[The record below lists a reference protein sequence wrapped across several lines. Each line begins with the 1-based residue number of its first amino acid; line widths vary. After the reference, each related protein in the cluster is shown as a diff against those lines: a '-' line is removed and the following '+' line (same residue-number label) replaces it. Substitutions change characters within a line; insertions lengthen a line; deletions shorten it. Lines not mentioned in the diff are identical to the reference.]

1 MEWGIP
7 MGQQFKN
14 SLEMHGRF
22 HGKMETVSKVS
33 LSNRHDLSLAYSP
46 GVAEPSMAIFEN
58 PQSVYD
64 YTIKGNLVGVVTDG
78 SAVLGL
84 GDIGPEAS
92 MPVMEGK
99 ALLLKQFAHIDAFP
113 IALNTKSVDEI
124 VATVK
129 AMEPTFGAI
138 NLEDISAPRCFEI
151 EDRLKEECN
160 IPIFHDDQHGT
171 AIVVAAGLLNALK
184 LVDKKEEDVKVVVNG
199 AGAAGVAI
207 VRLLLDLNF
216 HNIIVC
222 DSKGIIYE
230 GREQSMNPIKHK
242 IARHTNRELL
252 QGTLA
257 DAMKGSD
264 IFIGVSVANLL
275 TKPLIDSMNEDPII
289 FGLANPNPEISP
301 ALAKEYGVRV
311 IATGR
316 SDHPNQVNNVLAF
329 PGIFRGALDVR
340 ATEINDTMK
349 RAAVYAI
356 SSLIH
361 EDELTEE
368 YIIPDPFDAR
378 VVQAVAEAVRNAAIE
393 TGVSKLQQC
402 RVMYAAK

>member
-1 MEWGIP
+1 

-78 SAVLGL
+78 TAVLGL

-184 LVDKKEEDVKVVVNG
+184 LVDKKEEDVKIVVNG

-230 GREQSMNPIKHK
+230 GREHSMNPIKHK
-242 IARHTNRELL
+242 IARQTNRELL
-252 QGTLA
+252 QGTLQ

-275 TKPLIDSMNEDPII
+275 TKPFIDSMNEDPII

-301 ALAKEYGVRV
+301 DLAKEYGVRV

-340 ATEINDTMK
+340 ATEINDAMK

-361 EDELTEE
+361 EEELTED

>member
-1 MEWGIP
+1 

-78 SAVLGL
+78 TAVLGL

-184 LVDKKEEDVKVVVNG
+184 LVDKKEEDVKIVVNG

-222 DSKGIIYE
+222 DSQGIIYE
-230 GREQSMNPIKHK
+230 GREHSMNPIKHK
-242 IARHTNRELL
+242 IARQTNRELL
-252 QGTLA
+252 QGTLQ

-301 ALAKEYGVRV
+301 DLAKEYGVRV

-340 ATEINDTMK
+340 ATEINDAMK

-361 EDELTEE
+361 EEELTED

>member
-1 MEWGIP
+1 

-78 SAVLGL
+78 TAVLGL

-184 LVDKKEEDVKVVVNG
+184 LVDKKEEDVKIVVNG

-230 GREQSMNPIKHK
+230 GREHSMNPIKHK

-275 TKPLIDSMNEDPII
+275 TKPFIDSMNEDPII

-301 ALAKEYGVRV
+301 DLAKEYGVRV

-340 ATEINDTMK
+340 ATEINDAMK

-361 EDELTEE
+361 EEELTED

>member
-1 MEWGIP
+1 

-78 SAVLGL
+78 TAVLGL

-184 LVDKKEEDVKVVVNG
+184 LVDKKEEDVKIVVNG

-222 DSKGIIYE
+222 DSQGIIYE
-230 GREQSMNPIKHK
+230 GREHSMNPIKHK
-242 IARHTNRELL
+242 IARQTNRKLL
-252 QGTLA
+252 QGTLQ

-301 ALAKEYGVRV
+301 DLAKEYGVRV

-340 ATEINDTMK
+340 ATEINDAMK

-361 EDELTEE
+361 EDDLTEE

-402 RVMYAAK
+402 RVMYATK

>member
-1 MEWGIP
+1 

-78 SAVLGL
+78 TAVLGL

-184 LVDKKEEDVKVVVNG
+184 LVDKKEEDVKIVVNG

-222 DSKGIIYE
+222 DSQGIIYE
-230 GREQSMNPIKHK
+230 GREHSMNPIKHK
-242 IARHTNRELL
+242 IARQTNRELL
-252 QGTLA
+252 QGTLQ
-257 DAMKGSD
+257 DAMKDSD

-275 TKPLIDSMNEDPII
+275 TKPFIDSMNEDPII

-301 ALAKEYGVRV
+301 DLAKEYGVRV

-340 ATEINDTMK
+340 ATEINDAMK

-361 EDELTEE
+361 EEELTED

>member
-78 SAVLGL
+78 TAVLGL

-184 LVDKKEEDVKVVVNG
+184 LVDKKEEDVKIVVNG

-222 DSKGIIYE
+222 DSQGIIYE
-230 GREQSMNPIKHK
+230 GREHSMNPIKHK
-242 IARHTNRELL
+242 IARQTNRKLL
-252 QGTLA
+252 QGTLQ

-301 ALAKEYGVRV
+301 DLAKEYGVRV

-340 ATEINDTMK
+340 ATEINDAMK

-361 EDELTEE
+361 EDDLTEE

-402 RVMYAAK
+402 RVMYATK